1 MISVAAE
8 HAVICCRWNVNSFG
22 LLHPLLRLPTL
33 LTRLTCVSACPLVVA
48 VASHVDAPTPPAE
61 VVATLALGG
70 GRRDSVRVGS
80 AQIDLEPGDVYAI
93 SGPAR
98 WDVTHE
104 VFASMRDRLSLT
116 VRFSPRADL

>member
-8 HAVICCRWNVNSFG
+8 HAVISCRWNVTSLG
-22 LLHPLLRLPTL
+22 LLLASSCSVTNLAD
-33 LTRLTCVSACPLVVA
+33 TCVPACPLVVA
-48 VASHVDAPTPPAE
+48 VAPHVDAPTPPAE

-116 VRFSPRADL
+116 LRFSPRADL

>member
-8 HAVICCRWNVNSFG
+8 HAVISCRWNLASSLC
-22 LLHPLLRLPTL
+22 LLHPLVRLPTL
-33 LTRLTCVSACPLVVA
+33 LTRAVPACPLVVA

-93 SGPAR
+93 SGSAR